1 MVFLIETGKNKT
13 MRNEN
18 MATKTVE
25 ELLDVANGKTDKTL
39 RNTNLLI
46 EKENFIYYSFISDFV
61 GPHI

>member
-1 MVFLIETGKNKT
+1 MPFLIETGKNKT

-25 ELLDVANGKTDKTL
+25 ELLDVANRKTDKTL

-46 EKENFIYYSFISDFV
+46 KKENFIYYSFISDFV

>member
-1 MVFLIETGKNKT
+1 

>member
-1 MVFLIETGKNKT
+1 MAFLIETGKNKT

-46 EKENFIYYSFISDFV
+46 EK
-61 GPHI
+61 